1 MLTSGEHR
9 TENKSRLQRKSQ
21 VVARQ
26 LLLCDSEE
34 VKFNEDG
41 SVCAQPF
48 TSMELSQLNKSMEPL
63 PESVLQHMNWGAGV
77 RAPRF
82 LLCPDDGMTLGYGC
96 RSQDPS
102 SLDIKPWTTPPL
114 EHWSTFQLVFKSSDR
129 FYEIIMFLGQSWTHR
144 INHIKSEPNP
154 PNTQINSLSGLW
166 QMFLIFLSHT
176 QRYSC
181 KICFKWVFLFRHLGQ
196 STQFACRMTHGRVA
210 PLAS

>member
-1 MLTSGEHR
+1 MLTPGEHR

-48 TSMELSQLNKSMEPL
+48 ISMELSKLNKSMEPL
-63 PESVLQHMNWGAGV
+63 LESVLQHMNRGAGV

-82 LLCPDDGMTLGYGC
+82 LLCPDDGMTRGYGC

-114 EHWSTFQLVFKSSDR
+114 EHWPTFQLVFKSSDR

-144 INHIKSEPNP
+144 INHIKSQPIPQNPNQLFVRP
-154 PNTQINSLSGLW
+154 MTNVSCFSLL
-166 QMFLIFLSHT
+166 HT
-176 QRYSC
+176 E
-181 KICFKWVFLFRHLGQ
+181 I
-196 STQFACRMTHGRVA
+196 
-210 PLAS
+210 